1 MTATGAQSEGKA
13 DVYKELDKFGKFQ
26 VFQYILICLPLMMVS
41 MIHVNYIFVAE
52 DVDHRC
58 RVPECED
65 ANPSVEIPKW
75 WPQNVDA
82 KCFRPVLDM
91 QRYRRSNQTCSNNTF
106 LEVLEECH
114 DWVFENNNSI
124 VAALNM
130 GCESWKSTLVGCI
143 HNAGMIVSM
152 LITGWIADKIGR
164 KPTIIACSI
173 GGTIGLVKIFIT
185 NYYAYLAV
193 EFLESVLASGLY
205 TVAVVLLI
213 EVGGESKR
221 VSAGVIFSYAVYV
234 GEVCFAFIAM
244 GLKYWKLLI
253 IVAYSPMILFIMYI
267 FLLREST
274 RWQMLRGK
282 MDEAKDTLKMI
293 TRCNKLEVSETEISE
308 TSNEDLR
315 FQFNVVIQKEKER
328 MKDILASKEIMIRL
342 SVTSFCF
349 FASSFIYYGMAVHAV
364 LLPGNKYTNFV
375 LAALSSFP
383 GDMIALF
390 TFNRFGRK
398 ISLQCGYI
406 SSAVFL
412 LAQTYTPDSIMWL
425 KVALFLCGKLGVV
438 VCFTGTYTYTLELF
452 PTSVRG
458 TLIGCGNTAARFGSM
473 LAPLTPL
480 LSAEMATLPSI
491 LFAAVAII
499 AAAFLTFTPE
509 TKTLPMFD
517 TIAQIE
523 SHKSK
528 VMTHL

>member
-1 MTATGAQSEGKA
+1 MTATGVESVDKG
-13 DVYKELDKFGKFQ
+13 DVYKQLDQFGKFQ

-52 DVDHRC
+52 DVEHRC

-82 KCFRPVLDM
+82 KCYRPVLDM
-91 QRYRRSNQTCSNNTF
+91 QRYSRSNQTCSNNTF

-124 VAALNM
+124 VAALNI

-152 LITGWIADKIGR
+152 LITGLIADKVGR
-164 KPTIIACSI
+164 KPTIIFCSI
-173 GGTIGLVKIFIT
+173 GGIVGLFKIFIT
-185 NYYAYLAV
+185 NYYAYITV
-193 EFLESVLASGLY
+193 EFLESILASGLY

-253 IVAYSPMILFIMYI
+253 IVVYSPLILFILYA
-267 FLLREST
+267 FTLREST

-282 MDEAKDTLKMI
+282 MDEAKETLIMI
-293 TRCNKLEVSETEISE
+293 TKLNKLEVTEHEINE

-315 FQFNVVIQKEKER
+315 FQFNVVVQKEKER
-328 MKDILASKEIMIRL
+328 MRDILASREIMTRL
-342 SVTSFCF
+342 LVTSFCF

-375 LAALSSFP
+375 LSSLSSFP
-383 GDMIALF
+383 GDLIALY
-390 TFNRFGRK
+390 TFKRFGRK
-398 ISLQCGYI
+398 VSLQCGYI
-406 SSAVFL
+406 ASAFFL
-412 LAQTYTPDSIMWL
+412 LAQTFSPDSIMWL
-425 KVALFLCGKLGVV
+425 KVALFLCGKMGVV
-438 VCFTGTYTYTLELF
+438 ICFTGIYTYTLELF

-458 TLIGCGNTAARFGSM
+458 TLMGCGNTAARFGSM

-480 LSAEMATLPSI
+480 LSSQFAALPSI
-491 LFAAVAII
+491 LFASVSVVA
-499 AAAFLTFTPE
+499 ACTLTFTPE

-523 SHKSK
+523 TQKAK
-528 VMTHL
+528 IMTHL